1 MRYEHRKGRRI
12 VSLDSGHDDPGAT
25 ETAALLPFTD
35 GIEVSINA
43 LMTVQSDYVL
53 YFFFVR
59 DSAVSLC
66 SLARLTVNLVR
77 CVAVCDVQRQISR
90 A

>member
-1 MRYEHRKGRRI
+1 MRYEHRKGRRT

-25 ETAALLPFTD
+25 ETAAVLPFTN

-53 YFFFVR
+53 LYFLYAIRQFSFVR
-59 DSAVSLC
+59 WLGI
-66 SLARLTVNLVR
+66 L
-77 CVAVCDVQRQISR
+77 
-90 A
+90 

>member
-1 MRYEHRKGRRI
+1 M
-12 VSLDSGHDDPGAT
+12 DSGHDDPGAT

-53 YFFFVR
+53 YFFVR

-66 SLARLTVNLVR
+66 SLARLTVNFVR
-77 CVAVCDVQRQISR
+77 CVMCSVKFYEHKSVRVGPETLDFELYVA
-90 A
+90 

>member
-1 MRYEHRKGRRI
+1 MRYEHRKGRRT

-25 ETAALLPFTD
+25 ETAAVLPFTN

-53 YFFFVR
+53 LYFFIR
-59 DSAVSLC
+59 NSAVFLC
-66 SLARLTVNLVR
+66 PLVRLTVILVR
-77 CVAVCDVQRQISR
+77 YVALCDVQRQISR
-90 A
+90 T

>member
-25 ETAALLPFTD
+25 ETAAVLPFTD

-53 YFFFVR
+53 LYFLYAIRQFPFVPW
-59 DSAVSLC
+59 LG
-66 SLARLTVNLVR
+66 LL
-77 CVAVCDVQRQISR
+77 
-90 A
+90 